1 MVGVALVGLAA
12 VAILLWR
19 RTRALERRF
28 EGITRGES
36 GESLEAILES
46 HLKRVHGVAR
56 DLDRLEARSTIIER
70 DIKRAHA
77 RVGLVRFNPFED
89 TGSNQSF
96 ALAVLD
102 GQGDGYIVSS
112 LHARQATR
120 IYAKVIAGGR
130 SEANLSDEETEAL
143 RQAIAQPVA
152 GGAR

>member
-1 MVGVALVGLAA
+1 M
-12 VAILLWR
+12 
-19 RTRALERRF
+19 
-28 EGITRGES
+28 
-36 GESLEAILES
+36 
-46 HLKRVHGVAR
+46 AR

-70 DIKRAHA
+70 DIRRAHA

-120 IYAKVIAGGR
+120 VYAKVITGGR